1 MRIGN
6 CYCYAISTY
15 RRRGGWIVLRRSTK
29 ARFVIHAQWG
39 AAGLDV
45 GAEPIGLWAGLR
57 RICGPARGY
66 LCWQRGRCLWRARI
80 HAIQVEEYL
89 PPAWI
94 DALLTR
100 SRLARALPLFAA
112 VFRGEVRADAGETAE
127 SAEVIERTWPGGG
140 EDG

>member
-6 CYCYAISTY
+6 CYLYAIRAY
-15 RRRGGWIVLRRSTK
+15 RERGGWIVLRRSTK

-39 AAGLDV
+39 AAGLEI

-57 RICGPARGY
+57 RICGPDRGY

-94 DALLTR
+94 DDLLTR

-112 VFRGEVRADAGETAE
+112 VFRGEVRAEAGEAAE
-127 SAEVIERTWPGGG
+127 SAEVIERTWPGRS
-140 EDG
+140 E